1 VLVVDD
7 NSTDG
12 TADHLSRLFPSITLI
27 RLEQTRRV
35 SATRNIG
42 GKRAKGELVFFID
55 DDNVLHPDAITELV
69 KALSKND
76 QIGIAGPV
84 MYYLGHPEQVWCS
97 GVSRN
102 YFTSTTRFS
111 TSKPDGSADCY
122 ETEDIP
128 NAFMVQS
135 SVFKDV
141 GYFDEETF
149 AQHMEEADFCRRVA
163 EKGYRVVMVP
173 KASIWHDVP
182 VRNWP
187 YRGARNLHMSNSVAA
202 YYVARNR
209 ILFMRKYAGP
219 LRFVL
224 FTVVFLPPIAL
235 SYIAMILKENG
246 LGPRRGAFAESYVRG
261 LIDGFNFNR
270 SSNLSSVFPN

>member
-1 VLVVDD
+1 M
-7 NSTDG
+7 
-12 TADHLSRLFPSITLI
+12 
-27 RLEQTRRV
+27 
-35 SATRNIG
+35 
-42 GKRAKGELVFFID
+42 
-55 DDNVLHPDAITELV
+55 V
-69 KALSKND
+69 KK
-76 QIGIAGPV
+76 
-84 MYYLGHPEQVWCS
+84 
-97 GVSRN
+97 
-102 YFTSTTRFS
+102 
-111 TSKPDGSADCY
+111 
-122 ETEDIP
+122 
-128 NAFMVQS
+128 
-135 SVFKDV
+135 SVISDV
-141 GYFDEETF
+141 GYFDEGTF
-149 AQHMEEADFCRRVA
+149 AQHMEEADLCRRIA
-163 EKGYRVVMVP
+163 QKGYEVVMVP

-187 YRGARNLHMSNSVAA
+187 YRGTRNLHMSSSVAA

-270 SSNLSSVFPN
+270 SRNLSLVFPN